1 MEVFSFLPF
10 NLIGAFCLV
19 RFCSSYSLLFLFTA
33 LLLVSMLSLQDDGEQ
48 KEEILRFVKKHW
60 MLKKVEAIVWLKIF
74 PLLLGFICTSTFVM
88 DIEVSFLCDFV

>member
-1 MEVFSFLPF
+1 
-10 NLIGAFCLV
+10 
-19 RFCSSYSLLFLFTA
+19 
-33 LLLVSMLSLQDDGEQ
+33 MLSLQDDGEQ